1 MKFKMIYFI
10 RNQFFSLFI
19 VVLVF
24 TGFAFPQSTT
34 DSTLVLTLSKSITI
48 ALEYNRD
55 IQLSKQ
61 DILNSQAQIDEA
73 YSNVWPTINVNGSYN
88 RNIKSPVLFLPPN
101 TPFNPSN
108 QTETFSLGAKNS
120 FDLSATLTQTIF
132 SLKVNTAIKI
142 ANDYA
147 DYYKFSEK
155 STVNDVT
162 LAVKKAFYGVL
173 LSKQLV
179 AVAQKNYDVSKLNY
193 DNISLKYKQG
203 VASEYDELRAKVQL
217 SNAEPALIQAKNNL
231 KLTENSLKNILG
243 IDLNSKI
250 SVEGK
255 FILDENTN
263 MKIDNS
269 NDEIIRDNPVI
280 TALNYQISV
289 LDKNIS
295 LERAAYFPVLSG
307 FANYEWQSQDNTFN
321 FNNYNWA
328 NTVTV
333 GLKLSIPVFDG
344 FARSA
349 KVQQAQIDM
358 QKVKITKLKTEEA
371 LKVQLLQA
379 ELNMREARERVQ
391 AQSQSVQQAE
401 KALKIAESRYN
412 NGVGTQLEILDA
424 QSALVQTQVNYS
436 RAIYDFLVAKAEWEN
451 VAGK

>member
-1 MKFKMIYFI
+1 MTYFI
-10 RNQFFSLFI
+10 RSKFFSLF
-19 VVLVF
+19 VMLLFF
-24 TGFAFPQSTT
+24 TGFTFSQSVT

-61 DILNSQAQIDEA
+61 DVLKSQAQIDEA
-73 YSNVWPTINVNGSYN
+73 YSNVWPTIDVNGNYN

-101 TPFNPSN
+101 SVFNPSD

-147 DYYKFSEK
+147 DYFKFSEK

-162 LAVKKAFYGVL
+162 LEVKKAFYGVL

-179 AVAQKNYDVSKLNY
+179 AVSQKNYDVSKLNY

-203 VASEYDELRAKVQL
+203 VASEYDDLRAKVQL

-243 IDLNSKI
+243 IDLSKKI
-250 SVEGK
+250 EVEGK
-255 FILDENTN
+255 FELDENPG
-263 MKIDNS
+263 MKIDS
-269 NDEIIRDNPVI
+269 TNDEIINDNPVI

-295 LERAAYFPVLSG
+295 LERAAYFPILSG

-321 FNNYNWA
+321 FNNYIWA

-333 GLKLSIPVFDG
+333 GLKLSIPIFDG

-349 KVQQAQIDM
+349 RVQQAQIDM
-358 QKVKITKLKTEEA
+358 QKVQITKSKTEEA
-371 LKVQLLQA
+371 LKVQLLQS